1 MPSCVLAYS
10 GGLDTSVILGWLQEE
25 GYEVHA
31 VYVDLGQPCEDRQAI
46 LKKAQDCGAK
56 SAQIVDAQEE
66 LCRDFAFPVMQWQ
79 AKYEGV
85 YLLGTSIAR
94 PLISKVC
101 LQVARE
107 VGADAYAH
115 GATGKG
121 NDQCRFQLAAEALNP
136 SIKLIAP
143 WRMEKFRQRFPGRS
157 EMIAFCNQKKIPV
170 KASVAKPYSSDE
182 NCLHISYEA
191 GQLEDLNVN
200 GVDLVEFGMV
210 TPPERAPDKAE
221 PVTISF
227 LSGVPVAVN
236 GQQLSPLQI
245 VKTLN
250 QIGGRNGIGLVD
262 MVENRFVGM
271 KSRGVYEAPGMTLL
285 YTAHRLVEQLT
296 MDRDLMHLRD
306 QLAPVVAESV
316 YYGFWYAAKLDALF
330 AFIRQ
335 AQQPVTGEVKLNLYK
350 GNMIVAGRSSPNNL
364 YDEGIATMEGGGSYN
379 QTDAEGFLRI
389 QGLPSRVQGR
399 VTPRSY

>member
-10 GGLDTSVILGWLQEE
+10 GGLDTSVILGWLQDE
-25 GYEVHA
+25 GYDVHA

-46 LKKAQDCGAK
+46 LKKAKDCGAK
-56 SAQIVDAQEE
+56 SARIVDAQEE

-94 PLISKVC
+94 PLISKCC

-136 SIKLIAP
+136 SIKIIAP

-157 EMIAFCNQKKIPV
+157 EMIAFCNQKNIPV

-191 GQLEDLNVN
+191 GKLEDLSVN
-200 GVDLVEFGMV
+200 GVELVEFGIV
-210 TPPERAPDKAE
+210 TPPQKAPDKME
-221 PVTISF
+221 PVTIAF
-227 LSGVPVAVN
+227 VAGVPVAVN

-250 QIGGRNGIGLVD
+250 QIGGRNGVGLVD

-285 YTAHRLVEQLT
+285 YTAHRTLEQLT
-296 MDRDLMHLRD
+296 LDRDLMHLRD
-306 QLAPVVAESV
+306 QLAPVVAEAV

-330 AFIRQ
+330 AFIRE
-335 AQQPVTGEVKLNLYK
+335 AQKPVTGEVKLDLYK
-350 GNMIVAGRSSPNNL
+350 GNMFVAGRSSPNNL

-389 QGLPSRVQGR
+389 QGLPVRVQGR
-399 VTPRSY
+399 VTPRKY